1 MRVPAMPFSRQS
13 LGCLAAITFLAI
25 GACTAMPTLPSST
38 ITTLTVTGTPP
49 AVGATS
55 QYSASVVLAG
65 SADVENV
72 TPLVTWQIANTSI
85 ATVSKTGL
93 VTGVAV
99 GGTTLTAVYN
109 GTTVTEQLTIP

>member
-1 MRVPAMPFSRQS
+1 MRVPAMAFSRQS
-13 LGCLAAITFLAI
+13 LGCLAGIAFLAI

-109 GTTVTEQLTIP
+109 GTTVSQQLTIP

>member
-1 MRVPAMPFSRQS
+1 
-13 LGCLAAITFLAI
+13 
-25 GACTAMPTLPSST
+25 
-38 ITTLTVTGTPP
+38 
-49 AVGATS
+49 
-55 QYSASVVLAG
+55 VLAG

-93 VTGVAV
+93 VAGVAV
-99 GGTTLTAVYN
+99 GGTALTAVYN